1 MGLSSYPISK
11 GVEVMPPALLAVL
24 PAIIGGAATVGTTI
38 YDHVSAPGAPKPPD
52 TSAQDALA
60 KTQASTQEKEAI
72 AHQAPDIQTQ
82 LGGAVAPDYYAD
94 LAAKN
99 AGYAGDTNQARDA
112 LSGIFGG
119 TGGGAGVTGPQG
131 TAPGGKGGKSIFEDL
146 ISQNFGEGDEKG
158 FSGGFTGV

>member
-1 MGLSSYPISK
+1 
-11 GVEVMPPALLAVL
+11 MPPALIAAL
-24 PAIIGGAATVGTTI
+24 PIIIGGIGTGVTA
-38 YDHVSAPGAPKPPD
+38 YEAFKGSPSAPKPPD

-72 AHQAPDIQTQ
+72 ARQAPDLQTQ

-119 TGGGAGVTGPQG
+119 EGGPSVTGPQG
-131 TAPGGKGGKSIFEDL
+131 TAPGSKGGKSIFEDL
-146 ISQNFGEGDEKG
+146 ISQNFGEGEEKG
-158 FSGGFTGV
+158 ASGGFTGV